1 MRRPLMAR
9 LAEERG
15 VALVTVV
22 LVAAALTA
30 VATAGSFMAIRQ
42 LRASGA
48 DWRGAQAESYAEAG
62 LEKFLTD
69 LKGGAWG
76 INSILEAG
84 CALPPVP
91 LPQGLV
97 GDGSYS
103 AQLTVYNPN
112 VSPPV
117 PPEPYSAIHDDL
129 GAQPTPSCQNRGGS
143 TKVPQL
149 YAITSTGITSAAT
162 AAPALGTTNV
172 GRRAIRSVVSISGSG
187 LPVGIFVKSIDANGS
202 PDFDSVSVFAS
213 GDVIGREKLQ
223 FTGNDLYYTLADI
236 YCSNG
241 IKVNVTPATACP
253 ANYSMNIPAAVH
265 ATGAIYGKFNAKP
278 SQVEH
283 PPNPN
288 CNANPRGTPGQSL
301 WDGSGQGG
309 NVTATCATWPPN
321 GALVTFPPTS
331 KFTAADVARIGGARP
346 NLPQLTE
353 PEYQNLKAQA
363 QSSGIY
369 CSIPT
374 SGPANATCTKYGG
387 SYSPCCSVGNTSIS
401 GLSNFVVYMEY
412 APGTS
417 NNTVDWSA
425 TVGPCSS
432 TPSMNKSVTV
442 VVRNGNI
449 NFRGGGS
456 LYGNVVTPEGVVD
469 SAGNYVITGSVIAK
483 SMRLR
488 GTARFAL
495 DACAVANA
503 PSSTIN
509 VSPGRWSEVDR

>member
-1 MRRPLMAR
+1 MPR

-103 AQLTVYNPN
+103 AQLTVYNPA

-117 PPEPYSAIHDDL
+117 PPDQTSYSAGTGNDL
-129 GAQPTPSCQNRGGS
+129 NAAVCQNRISS

-149 YAITSTGITSAAT
+149 YAITSTGVTSAAT
-162 AAPALGTTNV
+162 AAPALGTLNV

-202 PDFDSVSVFAS
+202 PDFDSISVFAS

-223 FTGNDLYYTLADI
+223 FTGNDLYYTLADV

-241 IKVNVTPATACP
+241 FKVNVTPQTACP
-253 ANYSMNIPAAVH
+253 ANYSSMMIPAAVH
-265 ATGAIYGKFNAKP
+265 ATGAIYGKYNAKP

-288 CNANPRGTPGQSL
+288 CLANPRGTAGQSL

-309 NVTATCATWPPN
+309 NVTATCATWPTG
-321 GALVTFPPTS
+321 GAPVTFPPTS

-363 QSSGIY
+363 QASGIY

-374 SGPANATCTKYGG
+374 SGPANATCTKSGG
-387 SYSPCCSVGNTSIS
+387 AYSPCCTVNNTNIS
-401 GLSNFVVYMEY
+401 GLNNFVVYMEY

-417 NNTVDWSA
+417 NNTVDWNA

-432 TPSMNKSVTV
+432 TPSLNKSVTV

-456 LYGNVVTPEGVVD
+456 LYGNVVTPEGIVD